1 MLVFFRAIPRDR
13 EHIDRTMPYADA
25 EKQREAVRAWRKAH
39 PERVR
44 EHRKKSM
51 VKRAA
56 TERRLPRL
64 SSIEHHSLTDEEVT
78 QLVKRVLTVKY
89 CRSYKDPPECIGPS
103 VHSSLPV
110 VGCAP

>member
-1 MLVFFRAIPRDR
+1 
-13 EHIDRTMPYADA
+13 MPYADA

-56 TERRLPRL
+56 MERRLPRL

-89 CRSYKDPPECIGPS
+89 CRSYKDPLECICLLYTSPS
-103 VHSSLPV
+103 PRDVEESRMPSS
-110 VGCAP
+110 A

>member
-1 MLVFFRAIPRDR
+1 
-13 EHIDRTMPYADA
+13 MPYADA
-25 EKQREAVRAWRKAH
+25 EKQREAVRAWREAH

-44 EHRKKSM
+44 EHRKRSM
-51 VKRAA
+51 VKKAA
-56 TERRLPRL
+56 KERRLPRL
-64 SSIEHHSLTDEEVT
+64 SSIEHHSLTDEEVM

-89 CRSYKDPPECIGPS
+89 CRSYKDPLECIGPS

>member
-1 MLVFFRAIPRDR
+1 
-13 EHIDRTMPYADA
+13 MPYADA

-56 TERRLPRL
+56 MERRLPRL

-78 QLVKRVLTVKY
+78 QLVKRVLVYPDRRAVTMRAGCIRMKY
-89 CRSYKDPPECIGPS
+89 SQILYTLLYS
-103 VHSSLPV
+103 
-110 VGCAP
+110 

>member
-1 MLVFFRAIPRDR
+1 
-13 EHIDRTMPYADA
+13 MPYADA
-25 EKQREAVRAWRKAH
+25 EKQREAVRAWREAH

-51 VKRAA
+51 VKKAA
-56 TERRLPRL
+56 KERQLPRL
-64 SSIEHHSLTDEEVT
+64 SSIEHHSLTDEEVM

-89 CRSYKDPPECIGPS
+89 CRSYNDPPECKGPN
-103 VHSSLPV
+103 VHSSPPA